1 MQAHLAAHATDI
13 ALPPPHVV
21 RIEALMLGAV
31 RRHLQDHNPVLTHQQ
46 ADFLCAP
53 WVHFFTHSALH
64 RLEGFGAPARAG
76 VDQGRS
82 GPPGDTLAF
91 MEFFRTPAYREHLD
105 RTLAGDPGRV
115 ECRTS
120 LHVLTPRL
128 RGGGTLAFMSC
139 LPRGF
144 RYMLP
149 LLSAGRIRFLDN
161 KPQSVEVAT
170 DSARRASL
178 SRQVQQALSTDLPHA
193 AAWLG
198 ARAGE
203 LFPKSLLE
211 NLAPNLQAKGTLPPW
226 RTLFSADGWQIID
239 DWKVYALAQKISH
252 GTSWTGAPN
261 AISHGSLA
269 VFWQREFEITHM
281 DRYLTWGWSRPGAAH
296 VLPFYSPH
304 FAGQRQCQP
313 ARAAAGH
320 GLLVTS
326 AARPQH
332 LLEYPYTPERFEHY
346 LRTQLD
352 LADRAQRLTGQPV
365 TIRTRPRDLG
375 WDLQSMVQSLG
386 NDEVTLEF
394 QSGKFAERLRQSRVH
409 ICDNCST
416 TIAESLW
423 ANHPTLILIDG
434 GYFQLHPD
442 ARREYAGLET
452 AGVFHTSTASLLRQ
466 LESIQTN
473 VTGWWEQAA
482 TQQAVREF
490 LHRQGRDGS
499 ALSDW
504 RRALLAPSLP
514 PPTH

>member
-1 MQAHLAAHATDI
+1 MQAHPADHTTDI
-13 ALPPPHVV
+13 VLPPSHVV

-31 RRHLQDHNPVLTHQQ
+31 RRHVQEDNPVLTQQQ

-64 RLEGFGAPARAG
+64 RLEQFGAPPCAG

-82 GPPGDTLAF
+82 EPPGDTLAF

-105 RTLAGDPGRV
+105 RTLAGESGGV

-120 LHVLTPRL
+120 LHALPPQL

-149 LLSAGRIRFLDN
+149 LLSARRIRFLDN

-170 DSARRASL
+170 DWARRAL
-178 SRQVQQALSTDLPHA
+178 LTRQVQQALSTDLPHA

-211 NLAPNLQAKGTLPPW
+211 HLAPNLQSKGMLPRW

-239 DWKVYALAQKISH
+239 DWKIYALAQKISH

-269 VFWQREFEITHM
+269 VFWQREFEIAHM
-281 DRYLTWGWSRPGAAH
+281 DRYLTWGWSRPGANH

-304 FAGQRQCQP
+304 FAGQRQSLP
-313 ARAAAGH
+313 ARTTAGH
-320 GLLVTS
+320 GILITS

-332 LLEYPYTPERFEHY
+332 LLEYPYTPERFERY

-352 LADRAQRLTGQPV
+352 LADQTQRLTGQPV

-375 WDLQSMVQSLG
+375 WDLKSMVQTLG
-386 NDEVTLEF
+386 NTNVTLEF

-434 GYFQLHPD
+434 GYFQLHPQ
-442 ARREYAGLET
+442 ARPAYEALAG
-452 AGVFHTSTASLLRQ
+452 AGIFHTSLPSLLRQ
-466 LESIQTN
+466 LEAIQDD
-473 VTGWWEQAA
+473 VADWWVRPDTQRA
-482 TQQAVREF
+482 TRLF
-490 LHRQGRDGS
+490 LENQGRDRSGYGT
-499 ALSDW
+499 W
-504 RRALLAPSLP
+504 TRALLGRLGNQ
-514 PPTH
+514 